1 MKNHITHGA
10 TLEETAEFLYRSGT
24 WKEVVAKAKELGLT
38 WQEGGSMA
46 LCFRDYIQ
54 TRRVTSTP
62 VGDFVRDA
70 KEDAQLPDVET
81 WDQLK
86 MYLVTKGAIP
96 AVVDA
101 ARIVWRGF
109 LTAKKKG
116 A

>member
-1 MKNHITHGA
+1 
-10 TLEETAEFLYRSGT
+10 
-24 WKEVVAKAKELGLT
+24 
-38 WQEGGSMA
+38 MA
-46 LCFRDYIQ
+46 LSFREYIQ

-70 KEDAQLPDVET
+70 KEDARLPDVET

-86 MYLVTKGAIP
+86 MYLVTKGVIP

-109 LTAKKKG
+109 LTAKKKR